1 MGKKRTQVRQ
11 VRQQMRKIRPK
22 SSSATSSTDPKSG
35 PSRKQRERFVQAGG
49 MLQGY
54 APDFVIRLG
63 YISAAVGGACLLVI
77 AALII
82 FMQSP
87 YGLPDAI
94 AAGMAWVLPV
104 ALLVS
109 FVGPGVRLAWK
120 DRQAEGRLVQGQL
133 LGASSVSTSMGLGM
147 LMVQTRGGTEQ
158 YLVAPEKL
166 KQVPGNQVNVIL
178 TITPSLRHVR
188 SVGVMGQRMVGRQE
202 PPVPAVMKRLQL
214 LPVVTPVALA
224 LAAIVGDDAVALAP
238 VAGGSAVHAI
248 LAVLA
253 GTALAAGAYG
263 VSFLLQR
270 RMMAE
275 VQALV
280 PKGL

>member
-11 VRQQMRKIRPK
+11 VRQQMRKIKPK
-22 SSSATSSTDPKSG
+22 ASTAAAKTDGKSG

-54 APDFVIRLG
+54 SPDFVMRIG
-63 YISAAVGGACLLVI
+63 YISVAVGVACLLVI

-94 AAGMAWVLPV
+94 AAGIAWVMPI
-104 ALLVS
+104 ALLAS
-109 FVGPGVRLAWK
+109 FVAPGVRLAWK
-120 DRQAEGRLVQGQL
+120 DRKAEGKLVQGQL

-147 LMVQTRGGTEQ
+147 LMVQTRAGVEQ
-158 YLVAPEKL
+158 YLVAPERL
-166 KQVPGNQVNVIL
+166 KQVPGNQVNVVL

-202 PPVPAVMKRLQL
+202 PPVPPVMKRLQQ
-214 LPVVTPVALA
+214 LPLITPIALA
-224 LAAIVGDDAVALAP
+224 LAAIVGDDAVALSP
-238 VAGGSAVHAI
+238 IPGNSAVHAI

-253 GTALAAGAYG
+253 GAALAAGVYG